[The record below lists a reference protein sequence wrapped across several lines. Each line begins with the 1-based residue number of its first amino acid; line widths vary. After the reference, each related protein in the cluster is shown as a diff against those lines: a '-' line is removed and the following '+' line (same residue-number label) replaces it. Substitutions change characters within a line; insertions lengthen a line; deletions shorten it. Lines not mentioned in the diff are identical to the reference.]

1 MGDLCKTRNNTW
13 ESLTSLPLWCKHTRK
28 QPHVTPLSYFSA
40 LPHLRWGSFV
50 LPGSCSKATFLPSK
64 TRQGEDPLRLR
75 DTKSYM
81 TYNYYKDSGR
91 KRYWLVSHGS
101 GDWLESHC
109 CCCSKLLIKKQTT
122 TMYNSLMAFHC
133 ARSVHC
139 SATLPTGCR
148 DSTWHAPYEM
158 SPVY

>member
-1 MGDLCKTRNNTW
+1 MAEAHKYQNNPQHHMSHLCLIFQP
-13 ESLTSLPLWCKHTRK
+13 SHTSDE
-28 QPHVTPLSYFSA
+28 A
-40 LPHLRWGSFV
+40 LLCLQAPVAER
-50 LPGSCSKATFLPSK
+50 LPSHRRP
-64 TRQGEDPLRLR
+64 RQGEDPLRLR
-75 DTKSYM
+75 NTKSYM

-122 TMYNSLMAFHC
+122 TIYNSHMAFHC
-133 ARSVHC
+133 AQSVHC

-148 DSTWHAPYEM
+148 GST
-158 SPVY
+158 